1 MTYKFQKLEI
11 YRLALEYSSL
21 TYQLAERLPASE
33 NFNLR
38 SQITR
43 AATSI
48 ALNIA
53 EGSTSQSDAEQSRF
67 LGMALRSLV
76 ETVACQDIIE
86 LRRYVST
93 EHLQP
98 ARELGS
104 KLFAKIQ
111 SMKRFLGN
119 SQIKESAAGR
129 SSVVGRRS

>member
-11 YRLALEYSSL
+11 YRLALEYIGL
-21 TYQLAERLPASE
+21 IYELAEKLPTSE
-33 NFNLR
+33 NFNLK

-43 AATSI
+43 AANSI

-86 LRRYVST
+86 LRGYVSVA
-93 EHLQP
+93 ELAP
-98 ARELGS
+98 SRELGS

-111 SMKRFLGN
+111 SIKTFLGQ
-119 SQIKESAAGR
+119 SQGK
-129 SSVVGRRS
+129 